1 MKLRDKTSE
10 FCYGKNVEIETRNNV
25 TNLYES
31 LGYCQHIVNFS
42 RKCQNL
48 LLILEVVLFKDIT
61 KKTRNMATKLYK
73 YCNLYCIFFE
83 MPRLASHLKGY
94 FIS

>member
-1 MKLRDKTSE
+1 MSKHQI
-10 FCYGKNVEIETRNNV
+10 FCYGKNAEIETKNNV

-31 LGYCQHIVNFS
+31 LGYCQHILNFS

-48 LLILEVVLFKDIT
+48 IFEVILFEDVT
-61 KKTRNMATKLYK
+61 KKTRNKATKLNEK
-73 YCNLYCIFFE
+73 LDILYFFFE